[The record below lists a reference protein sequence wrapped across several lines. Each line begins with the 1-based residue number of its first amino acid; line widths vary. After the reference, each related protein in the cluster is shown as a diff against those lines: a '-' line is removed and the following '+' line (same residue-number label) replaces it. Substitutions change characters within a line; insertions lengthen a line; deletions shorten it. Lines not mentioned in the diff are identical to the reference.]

1 MASCEDIRLA
11 TALTK
16 QQFGLQTSQIVE
28 LLAKHGV
35 LTFSQLCSKLSIR
48 SNSKRKLK
56 IILATLIQHQFITF
70 DCELKSPEQTNDDDD
85 NLDYSSFNQKSL
97 VQKTPVKYRVHL
109 KRIFLVL
116 KYSNILANAAWM
128 SPLAREIMKHVLS
141 NGKIQASHVISKIM
155 VDKKACAKLGVPATF
170 STIHNGFKFLAEHR
184 YLTSRVLD
192 KDTAN
197 PYKPEIKPDAQCN
210 DLAQTLYKLKKLRES
225 HLFSEKKGGEISDA
239 KTGETSEATG
249 INGMKRNKVNIKAEQ
264 LSEDDEE
271 VVEISEVSGSGGG
284 MQNKV
289 CKLDSDANLVL
300 PDDGVY
306 WSCNFKQWDLLFTRN
321 LISKTV
327 SSRFDERAA
336 GIAELFLDAS
346 NQFGSSRDCEK
357 TTIWRPLSE
366 IKKDETFKNKI
377 QTWFP
382 EGQCDVILA
391 KQMLHDYIKVMSNDK
406 INPGKH
412 VPKLKKSWI
421 IADYEA
427 NVGDPQWSL
436 NIYNVLRLLVVEQVV
451 TLARQSYGPDAVRV
465 IRILSEKNYSDK
477 TTLAKLTMFDEKYL
491 QLVLYKLLSKRLIST
506 QPLPKRPG
514 SHCDYTYQT
523 SHFIFGLE
531 LEQTSRFLL
540 ENCKLTWSS
549 LEARRQV
556 ENVNSAELMRR
567 FALIQNFNKNAENE
581 EEKQSLSLEEKRGI
595 DKLKKKRGQ
604 IRKHK
609 LLLAKDMHVLDEFL
623 KRATQR
629 KEEDI
634 DGFN

>member
-1 MASCEDIRLA
+1 
-11 TALTK
+11 
-16 QQFGLQTSQIVE
+16 
-28 LLAKHGV
+28 
-35 LTFSQLCSKLSIR
+35 
-48 SNSKRKLK
+48 
-56 IILATLIQHQFITF
+56 
-70 DCELKSPEQTNDDDD
+70 
-85 NLDYSSFNQKSL
+85 
-97 VQKTPVKYRVHL
+97 
-109 KRIFLVL
+109 
-116 KYSNILANAAWM
+116 
-128 SPLAREIMKHVLS
+128 
-141 NGKIQASHVISKIM
+141 
-155 VDKKACAKLGVPATF
+155 
-170 STIHNGFKFLAEHR
+170 
-184 YLTSRVLD
+184 
-192 KDTAN
+192 
-197 PYKPEIKPDAQCN
+197 
-210 DLAQTLYKLKKLRES
+210 
-225 HLFSEKKGGEISDA
+225 
-239 KTGETSEATG
+239 
-249 INGMKRNKVNIKAEQ
+249 MKRNKVNIKAEQ

-271 VVEISEVSGSGGG
+271 VVEISGTSSSME
-284 MQNKV
+284 NKI
-289 CKLDSDANLVL
+289 CKLDFDANLVL

-427 NVGDPQWSL
+427 NIGDPQCSL

-477 TTLAKLTMFDEKYL
+477 ATLAKLTMFDEKYL
-491 QLVLYKLLSKRLIST
+491 QLVLFKLLSKRLIST

-531 LEQTSRFLL
+531 LEQSARFLL

-567 FALIQNFNKNAENE
+567 FALIQNFNKNAEND

-595 DKLKKKRGQ
+595 DKLKKKRAQ

-634 DGFN
+634 DGFNS